1 MICVAFVFLHKL
13 KNMLLLDYSRLGRI
27 DRMTIIDKRD
37 RLIKQWLKEAAAE
50 IKQSLTLD
58 LKVKTKTSYN
68 DLVTHMDQQIEKKLV
83 EQIKSHFPDDKI
95 VSEEGYGDEFS
106 AINPAE
112 DTVWYLDPIDG
123 TLNFVLQKERFAI
136 MIAVYEKG
144 IGKQAYILDVMTDK
158 LYWSIK
164 NQGVYRNN
172 QLLPKINNIP
182 LSEGLFAS
190 NSMFISDEQVRL
202 NTEITKLAMGVRTI
216 GSAGMEIIEL
226 LEGNTVVY
234 LSYGLKAWDL
244 AAGYM
249 MIQEN
254 GGCVKRLDDSK
265 VDFYEPRPTLM
276 GTDLAI
282 TEIRKIL

>member
-1 MICVAFVFLHKL
+1 
-13 KNMLLLDYSRLGRI
+13 MLLLDYSRLGRI